1 MKYMNF
7 EQINTNNIININNS
21 SLIKKKHAKKQK
33 IFKKIEFFIY

>member
-1 MKYMNF
+1 MNF

-33 IFKKIEFFIY
+33 Y